1 MLNIILMGP
10 PGAGKGTQ
18 AVKLEQEYKLP
29 HISTGDM
36 FREETSSGSALGNQV
51 KAIIERGDLVPDE
64 LTVAIVKARLS
75 KDDCAKGY
83 ILDGFPRTLPQ
94 AEALEKMGREIG
106 REVSLVINIGA
117 PDEELVRRIS
127 GRRVCPKCGASYNV
141 VSMKPKKEGICDL
154 CGSPLIQRKDDNE
167 ASLKVRLANYYK
179 STAPLLSF
187 YKERKLLHDYDGMMG
202 SVKLNEEL
210 TSLLNHSK

>member
-106 REVSLVINIGA
+106 REVTLVINFSA
-117 PDEELVRRIS
+117 SEDELVRRIS
-127 GRRVCPKCGASYNV
+127 GRRVCPKCGASYHV
-141 VSMKPKKEGICDL
+141 VSMKPKQEGICDL
-154 CGSPLIQRKDDNE
+154 CGTPLIQRKDDNE

-187 YKERKLLHDYDGMMG
+187 YKERKLLHDFDGMMG
-202 SVKLNEEL
+202 SVKLHEEL
-210 TSLLNHSK
+210 TKLLNGLK

>member
-154 CGSPLIQRKDDNE
+154 CGTPLIQRKDDNE

>member
-18 AVKLEQEYKLP
+18 AVKLEQAFKLP

-36 FREETSSGSALGNQV
+36 FREEISSGSELGSQV
-51 KAIIERGDLVPDE
+51 KAIIEKGDLVPDE

-75 KDDCAKGY
+75 KDDCAAGY

-94 AEALEKMGREIG
+94 AEALEKMGEEIG
-106 REVSLVINIGA
+106 RKVGLVINISA
-117 PDEELVRRIS
+117 PDEELVRRIG

-141 VSMKPKKEGICDL
+141 VSMKPRKEGVCDR

-167 ASLKVRLANYYK
+167 ASFKVRLANYYK

-187 YKERKLLHDYDGMMG
+187 YKGKGLLHDFDGMVG
-202 SVKLNEEL
+202 SDKLFEEL
-210 TSLLNHSK
+210 RTLLNVSE

>member
-154 CGSPLIQRKDDNE
+154 CGTPLIQRKDDNE

-179 STAPLLSF
+179 STVPLLSF

>member
-18 AVKLEQEYKLP
+18 AVKLERAFKLP

-36 FREETSSGSALGNQV
+36 FREEISSGSELGNQV
-51 KAIIERGDLVPDE
+51 KAIIEKGDLVPDE

-75 KDDCAKGY
+75 KDDCAAGY
-83 ILDGFPRTLPQ
+83 ILDGFPRTIPQ
-94 AEALEKMGREIG
+94 AEALEKMGEEIG
-106 REVSLVINIGA
+106 RKVGLVINISA
-117 PDEELVRRIS
+117 PDEELVRRIG

-141 VSMKPKKEGICDL
+141 VSMKPRKEGICDR

-167 ASLKVRLANYYK
+167 ASFKVRLANYYK

-187 YKERKLLHDYDGMMG
+187 YKGKGLLHDFDGMVG
-202 SVKLNEEL
+202 SDKLFEEL
-210 TSLLNHSK
+210 RTLLNVSE